1 MALKDKL
8 AKNKELINRII
19 IGVVIGVLVTFIYAQ
34 RYAIYYAYLR
44 LRTPKTNSAENNAII
59 KTLHPLFAYRVAKLV
74 KSREEQGHTII
85 LTSGFRSW
93 EKQDELYQSGATT
106 APAGNSLHNYGM
118 AVDLNEDGIL
128 KMATATSEWEN
139 SGIVTEGQNLG
150 MRWGG
155 YFNVTDRV
163 HFDFMEKYDINLLK
177 GLYENGQLIKN
188 KYVKIW

>member
-19 IGVVIGVLVTFIYAQ
+19 IGVIIGVLVTFIYAQ
-34 RYAIYYAYLR
+34 RYSIYYAYLR

-93 EKQDELYQSGATT
+93 EKQDELY
-106 APAGNSLHNYGM
+106 GM
-118 AVDLNEDGIL
+118 AVDLNEDGVL

-139 SGIVTEGQNLG
+139 SGIVTEAKELG

-177 GLYENGQLIKN
+177 GLYENGQVIKN